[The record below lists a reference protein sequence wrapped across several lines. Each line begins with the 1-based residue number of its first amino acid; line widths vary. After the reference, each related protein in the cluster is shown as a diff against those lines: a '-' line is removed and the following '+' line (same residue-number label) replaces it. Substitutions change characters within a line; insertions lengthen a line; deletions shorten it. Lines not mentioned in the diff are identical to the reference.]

1 MVDVVNELRQA
12 VYDAM
17 DAYAPLRT
25 VAQVFDEVPEDD
37 RTVRLPYVSFGPMN
51 YDPENVDCIEG
62 GEIMLQ
68 IDVWSNEPGQTQVA
82 QVAGLVRKS
91 LRGFAPVLSE
101 NALVEFTHWRTDH
114 MIDGAVKHASIRYMA
129 IVEEKDG
136 SS

>member
-17 DAYAPLRT
+17 AGYAPLT
-25 VAQVFDEVPEDD
+25 AVAQVFDEVPEDD
-37 RTVRLPYVSFGPMN
+37 RTVRLPYVSLGPMS
-51 YDPENVDCIEG
+51 YDPELVDCIEG

-82 QVAGLVRKS
+82 QVSGLVRKS

-101 NALVEFTHWRTDH
+101 NALVDFNHWRTDH
-114 MIDGAVKHASIRYMA
+114 MIDGAVKHASIRYMG
-129 IVEEKDG
+129 IVEESE

>member
-12 VYDAM
+12 VFDAM
-17 DAYAPLRT
+17 DGYTPLRA
-25 VAQVFDEVPEDD
+25 VAKVYDEVPQDD

-114 MIDGAVKHASIRYMA
+114 MIDGEIKHASIRYMA